1 MHFENQ
7 NFFAILFSCEV
18 IMIIMYVTIS
28 IHDVQD
34 RNKSLTFFWIE
45 NLNINGIILVH
56 AYSNPIFCT
65 GYSNI

>member
-1 MHFENQ
+1 
-7 NFFAILFSCEV
+7 
-18 IMIIMYVTIS
+18 MIIMYVTIS

-34 RNKSLTFFWIE
+34 RNKSLTFFWVE